1 MNFRLIAN
9 TAGYILWVEAG
20 FLLLP
25 MVVSLIYRD
34 GCWSAFLLCAAICAA
49 VGALLRAI
57 KARHTSLQNRDG
69 YAAVAL
75 AWVLLSLFG
84 ALPYVMTGAIPNY
97 VDALFETASGL
108 TTTGASVLTEIEHL
122 PHSILFWRSQ
132 TQWMG
137 GMGVLVLFLALMPH
151 LGGGAVFLMNA
162 ESPGPIKSRIV
173 PRLGDTAKILY
184 CLYIGLTVAE
194 TIALRIA
201 GMPFFDAL
209 NHAFTTLSTGGFSI
223 KNTSVAAYNS
233 PAIEWVII
241 AFTVLASINFS
252 LMFLAIRGQFRTV
265 AKSQELRAFLLI
277 TVVAVAAVCGN
288 LMTQTGLPFSQAVRD
303 AAFQVTTINSTT
315 GYCTRDFALWPPFS
329 QAVLVLL
336 MLIGGCAGSTA
347 GGVKVSRV
355 LLQLK
360 SLKRE
365 LNRIVHPNRVSV
377 VTMDGQTVS
386 EQAVS
391 SALAFQVAY
400 LLVLVAGAL
409 VVALDGMGITESL
422 TASLSCVSNIGP
434 AFGSLGPTS
443 NFAGL
448 NYFTKVVLS
457 LEMLMGRLELMP
469 LLVLLNPATWRNK

>member
-1 MNFRLIAN
+1 MNIRLIAN
-9 TAGYILWVEAG
+9 TSGYILWVEAG
-20 FLLLP
+20 CMLLP
-25 MVVSLIYRD
+25 MAVSLIYGD
-34 GCWSAFLLCAAICAA
+34 GCWGAFLLCAAICAL
-49 VGALLRAI
+49 VGTALRLI
-57 KARHTSLQNRDG
+57 KAKHTSLQNRDG
-69 YAAVAL
+69 YATVAI

-84 ALPYVMTGAIPNY
+84 ALPYVVTGAIPHY
-97 VDALFETASGL
+97 VDAVFETASGL
-108 TTTGASVLTEIEHL
+108 TTTGASILRAIEGL
-122 PHSILFWRSQ
+122 PESVLFWRAQ

-162 ESPGPIKSRIV
+162 ESPGPIKTRIV
-173 PRLGDTAKILY
+173 PRLSDTAKILY
-184 CLYIGLTVAE
+184 TLYLGLTVAE

-209 NHAFTTLSTGGFSI
+209 THAFTTLSTGGFSI
-223 KNTSVAAYNS
+223 KNASVAAYNS

-241 AFTVLASINFS
+241 VFTVLASINFS

-265 AKSQELRAFLLI
+265 LKSQELRAFLLI

-288 LMTQTGLPFSQAVRD
+288 LMRQTGIPFSQAVRD

-315 GYCTRDFALWPPFS
+315 GYCTRDFALWPSFS

-365 LNRIVHPNRVSV
+365 LNRVIHPNRVSV
-377 VTMDGQTVS
+377 VTMDGQTVA
-386 EQAVS
+386 EQAVT
-391 SALAFQVAY
+391 SALVFQVAY
-400 LLVLVAGAL
+400 LLVLVVGAL

-434 AFGSLGPTS
+434 AFGSLGPTA
-443 NFAGL
+443 NFAEL